1 MAFDLDEDE
10 LRATREMHKLSDK
23 NVASEEDIKILNN
36 YLKNSAYKESNSDF
50 FKNGGWEIV
59 DLEVPQAIE
68 HLLQDYKRQ
77 KQINKELEIDLT
89 IVYLKGIEDGK
100 DKYEQKIKNK
110 IKEIGNEDL
119 GVYDTDSEDVVIA
132 KYEHRAVL
140 DTLNELLQES
150 EDK

>member
-1 MAFDLDEDE
+1 MAFELDDE
-10 LRATREMHKLSDK
+10 ELEATRKMHKGSDI
-23 NVASEEDIKILNN
+23 NVGTIEEDIERLNKLVTTKFIN
-36 YLKNSAYKESNSDF
+36 DYSIDNVDKE
-50 FKNGGWEIV
+50 
-59 DLEVPQAIE
+59 AIE

>member
-1 MAFDLDEDE
+1 MAFDLDDE
-10 LRATREMHKLSDK
+10 ELEATRKMHKGSDI
-23 NVASEEDIKILNN
+23 NVGTIEEDIERLNKLVTTKFIN
-36 YLKNSAYKESNSDF
+36 DYSIDNVDKE
-50 FKNGGWEIV
+50 
-59 DLEVPQAIE
+59 AIE